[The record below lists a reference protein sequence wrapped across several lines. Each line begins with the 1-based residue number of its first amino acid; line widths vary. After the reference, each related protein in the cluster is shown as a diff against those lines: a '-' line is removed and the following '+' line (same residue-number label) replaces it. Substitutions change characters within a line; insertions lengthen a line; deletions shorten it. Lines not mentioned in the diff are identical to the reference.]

1 MRLHNISFLNIKNK
15 QCILNDKTLGNLI
28 LQNRIGSKSK
38 YGHVYKMKTNDNKYE
53 VAVKIMDDSKES
65 KKEISILKKIQKK
78 KNLHFPFIYK
88 FAFCNIN
95 STNDFWFHSS
105 RPVSTSSSSI
115 HSLSPI
121 SNYNIIINE
130 LANYDLKTFIQ
141 KKHTN
146 KIILNAFIQVM
157 ISILSFHNIGYK
169 HLDTH
174 WGNFLHHTI
183 EKEGYIEYI
192 IDGKKYYLENLG
204 FVFTIW
210 DFGLSKKIDEYP
222 SNDYSFH
229 KQLRKSKDFDYIRIL
244 NAFIPEN
251 SNGWNPNIKKIKK
264 IIDFYNFAK
273 LIVNDP
279 RKSYEKKLFEYLFDN
294 NFFLNKPESSKI
306 YSSITLKFT

>member
-1 MRLHNISFLNIKNK
+1 MRLHDISFLNIKNK

-38 YGHVYKMKTNDNKYE
+38 YGHVYKMKTNDDKYE

-65 KKEISILKKIQKK
+65 KKEITILKKIQKE
-78 KNLHFPFIYK
+78 KNLHFPLIYK
-88 FAFCNIN
+88 FVFCNIN

-105 RPVSTSSSSI
+105 RPVSTSSSI
-115 HSLSPI
+115 QSLSPI

-141 KKHTN
+141 QKHTN
-146 KIILNAFIQVM
+146 KIILNTFLQVM

-192 IDGKKYYLENLG
+192 IDGNKYYLENLG

-222 SNDYSFH
+222 SNDYSF
-229 KQLRKSKDFDYIRIL
+229 
-244 NAFIPEN
+244 PEN
-251 SNGWNPNIKKIKK
+251 LDGWNPNIKKIKK

-273 LIVNDP
+273 LIINDP
-279 RKSYEKKLFEYLFDN
+279 RKSYEKQLFEYLFDN
-294 NFFLNKPESSKI
+294 NFVVNKPTSSKI